1 MKQFTKLLGRSNNP
15 QLLRGWLLLLP
26 SQHFVTFC
34 LKVCHSHSLRNYI
47 GAKVNSI
54 YDFGTQSRS
63 AYKTSYTVM
72 PTCTFQLNVTM
83 EQIILWFKNTS
94 GRPAWNKTML
104 HNILQSKIGSFFI
117 VLFVLFMLAQKY
129 PPISILCIARKFAVY
144 GKKSTQLP
152 ENKKVS
158 KFA

>member
-1 MKQFTKLLGRSNNP
+1 
-15 QLLRGWLLLLP
+15 
-26 SQHFVTFC
+26 
-34 LKVCHSHSLRNYI
+34 
-47 GAKVNSI
+47 
-54 YDFGTQSRS
+54 
-63 AYKTSYTVM
+63 M

-152 ENKKVS
+152 ENKKSQQVCMTYRRKS
-158 KFA
+158 LSVNNCLLCKGHKSPHRFCTTFTSCYRTKET